1 MIQETTKLSD
11 AKISV
16 FFSQKD
22 DKWAGADWTDNDPDG
37 ASGDGPDDTA
47 ELGDADADGKL
58 GDAEDSDAL
67 AEKEEEEE
75 DEKSSED
82 F

>member
-47 ELGDADADGKL
+47 ELGDADADEKL

-67 AEKEEEEE
+67 AEEEEKE